1 MLNFCC
7 AWQSLKV
14 PTRNWKWL
22 NFHRHASI
30 WKWLTWQRKWLNFCY
45 SWQSFLEVTRK
56 GNGWISIDVQAFGSD
71 WHDNENGW
79 IFAIHDR
86 AFWKL
91 HENGNGWISIDV
103 QAFGSDWQDNENIE
117 FTLYRNFGRDW
128 HDTENRLTLRYTGTL
143 GKNWLDTGKIEIT
156 LYWNCRWDWHDTESL
171 LTLRY
176 TENLG
181 ETDPTAKRHKIYH
194 YTWQN
199 LFSSFGD
206 AWNRRNW
213 FV

>member
-1 MLNFCC
+1 MTELFGSYPKRKWLNFHRRAGVWKWLTWQQKCLNFRYT
-7 AWQSLKV
+7 WQSLLEVIRK
-14 PTRNWKWL
+14 WKWL
-22 NFHRHASI
+22 NFH
-30 WKWLTWQRKWLNFCY
+30 K
-45 SWQSFLEVTRK
+45 
-56 GNGWISIDVQAFGSD
+56 
-71 WHDNENGW
+71 
-79 IFAIHDR
+79 R
-86 AFWKL
+86 AGVW
-91 HENGNGWISIDV
+91 N
-103 QAFGSDWQDNENIE
+103 FGSDWQDNKNIE

-156 LYWNCRWDWHDTESL
+156 LYWNFRWDWHDTESL

-181 ETDPTAKRHKIYH
+181 ETDPTAKRQKIYR

-206 AWNRRNW
+206 AWNRRKLICLKRW
-213 FV
+213 KICTWLAKYLKRRIFW